1 MVPGPGFGPS
11 GGACAS
17 ESAVNPQI
25 RMTAT
30 ADRVL
35 IFFSFESAIRFLA
48 LAQALR
54 RSLLSMN
61 AKTPSVMCP

>member
-1 MVPGPGFGPS
+1 LCSGPGFGPS

-30 ADRVL
+30 DDRML
-35 IFFSFESAIRFLA
+35 IFFSFEVGVPYVARF
-48 LAQALR
+48 
-54 RSLLSMN
+54 
-61 AKTPSVMCP
+61 SVARLTRPDDQIPTSSPAF